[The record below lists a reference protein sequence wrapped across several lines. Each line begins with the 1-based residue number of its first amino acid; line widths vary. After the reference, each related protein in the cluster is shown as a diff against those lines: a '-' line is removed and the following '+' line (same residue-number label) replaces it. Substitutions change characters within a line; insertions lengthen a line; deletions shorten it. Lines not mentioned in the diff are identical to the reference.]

1 MPLWRNWLARSA
13 VNRKV
18 GGSSP
23 PRGGFLVYFSCP
35 HFYFYPIL
43 SLFLSSTEME
53 WNMNT
58 AWKDGDGDGYST
70 RTEHDQLFALFGHR

>member
-1 MPLWRNWLARSA
+1 
-13 VNRKV
+13 
-18 GGSSP
+18 
-23 PRGGFLVYFSCP
+23 
-35 HFYFYPIL
+35 
-43 SLFLSSTEME
+43 ME